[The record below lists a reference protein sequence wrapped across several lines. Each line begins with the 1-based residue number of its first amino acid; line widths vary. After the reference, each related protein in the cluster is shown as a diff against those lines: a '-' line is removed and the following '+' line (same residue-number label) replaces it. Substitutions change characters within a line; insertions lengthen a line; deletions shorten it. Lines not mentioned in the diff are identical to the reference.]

1 MRPPLNRSALMFRAH
16 LVAKRFRDVFPTYQQ
31 ALIYALKTVWADHQ
45 ARREVRQAYAHIV
58 RRPLTAAQIADSQ
71 RATRRCGASFT

>member
-1 MRPPLNRSALMFRAH
+1 MRLTLDRAALMRRAHKIARDFAPIMGGYRSA
-16 LVAKRFRDVFPTYQQ
+16 
-31 ALIYALKTVWADHQ
+31 ISYALTIIWADVK
-45 ARREVRQAYAHIV
+45 ARSEIKQAYAHIA